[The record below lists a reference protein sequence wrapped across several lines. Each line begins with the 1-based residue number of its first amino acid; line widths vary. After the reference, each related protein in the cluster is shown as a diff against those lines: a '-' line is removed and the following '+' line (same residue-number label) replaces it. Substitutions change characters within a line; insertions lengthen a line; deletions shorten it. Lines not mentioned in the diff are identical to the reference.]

1 MGGSNARRSSA
12 VGAATLSLGSL
23 FVVLAIASPAPAHA
37 TDVWEAHT
45 GDPCCG
51 LPDSLYKY
59 LDADTACRGEVQPH
73 PSLACTITFWDTLR
87 NSAGPQTP
95 GYCAVDWQCLCG
107 DCIIG
112 TPEDP
117 RNFHSAGFAG
127 KFTGRKLRTCSG
139 ATPNEFL
146 GQCFED
152 TPKSKGPCK
161 DCDLAKANPV
171 NIGSGN
177 KFQSET
183 VYRDGQGQLQL
194 VLFYNSQAG
203 SSYFEKGLFGTHW
216 SSRYSVAV
224 RDSGQGIVAVHR
236 PDGRD
241 LRFQAPASG
250 NLYLGDADNVERLEK
265 LTDAIGTF
273 LGWRVTSGDN
283 DEVEEFDAT
292 GNLRLIRTRAGLQ
305 QNMAYSTRSTPPS
318 IAPWAGLLVTVT
330 DAFGRRLSLTYD
342 ALGRVNK
349 MTDPA
354 GGEYLFA
361 YDTSGGPAG
370 AGNLSRITF
379 PDATFRTYFYREAA
393 NVNGGVACTAP
404 SPVLSNVLTGIT
416 DEKGTR
422 YATWTYDCQ
431 ARATS
436 STHVLAADAY
446 TFDYGSGTST
456 SYVDPLGTR
465 RSAAIQR
472 ILGVALGT
480 GTTQASSSGASTV
493 STAVTRDANGNRT
506 SLTDFNGNRNNFT
519 YDLARNLETSR
530 TEGLTA
536 AGEVTPH
543 TRTISTEWDRNF
555 RLPARIAEPLRITT
569 NVYDPD
575 GSQCG
580 ARGALCSKT
589 IQATAD
595 ADGAQ
600 SFSATPT
607 GTPRTWTYTYNAHGF
622 VLTVDGPRT
631 DVPDVT
637 TYTYYADDDADLG
650 KRGNVAT
657 ISNAAGHVTSI
668 TAYNAHGQPLTIV
681 DANGMTTTLTYD
693 ARLRLKS
700 RSAGGELTRYDY
712 DNAGQLTRVTLPYG
726 SYLDYT
732 YDAAHRLTGMSDNLG
747 NSIAYTLDA
756 IGNRTREEVRDP
768 ASSLAQVRS
777 RIYNSLNRLFRE
789 IGAENQTTEY
799 GYDDQGNVLTVKDPL
814 DRVTSNQ
821 YDALNRLKQVT
832 DAALGVTR
840 YAYNG
845 LDALT
850 QVTDPRNLATGYTV
864 DGLGNLTAQSS
875 PDTGNTASTYD
886 AAGNLLTQT
895 DGKGQVTTYAYD
907 ALNRVT
913 LVTFHDGSKHTYIYD
928 QGTHGIGRL
937 TSITE
942 TSGANIVTS
951 QTAYGYDVHGRVTS
965 DTRTIGGVQYT
976 TGYHYDGSGR
986 LVGMTYPSGR
996 TVAYTLDALGRV
1008 SQLDTTKNDQS
1019 QNVLSGV
1026 AYQPFGAVKSFTF
1039 GNGQVYSRNYDRDGR
1054 ISAYAFGTAQSF
1066 QIGYD
1071 AASRIESIV
1080 DLTTPQY
1087 SNSYGYDEL
1096 DRLTRALGAAADF
1109 AYTYDPVGN
1118 RTSKSAGSQ
1127 TDIYTYSAASNRLSA
1142 IAPAAAPPR
1151 SFVYDANG
1159 STTAEGSNSYTY
1171 DVRGRMVS
1179 ALGPVGTVDF
1189 QVNAL
1194 GQRVR
1199 KTSALGDTV
1208 FHYDTRGRLIAETD
1222 PAGALKR
1229 EIFYLGDIPV
1239 AVFQ

>member
-1 MGGSNARRSSA
+1 
-12 VGAATLSLGSL
+12 
-23 FVVLAIASPAPAHA
+23 
-37 TDVWEAHT
+37 
-45 GDPCCG
+45 
-51 LPDSLYKY
+51 
-59 LDADTACRGEVQPH
+59 
-73 PSLACTITFWDTLR
+73 
-87 NSAGPQTP
+87 
-95 GYCAVDWQCLCG
+95 
-107 DCIIG
+107 
-112 TPEDP
+112 
-117 RNFHSAGFAG
+117 
-127 KFTGRKLRTCSG
+127 
-139 ATPNEFL
+139 
-146 GQCFED
+146 
-152 TPKSKGPCK
+152 
-161 DCDLAKANPV
+161 
-171 NIGSGN
+171 
-177 KFQSET
+177 
-183 VYRDGQGQLQL
+183 
-194 VLFYNSQAG
+194 
-203 SSYFEKGLFGTHW
+203 
-216 SSRYSVAV
+216 
-224 RDSGQGIVAVHR
+224 
-236 PDGRD
+236 
-241 LRFQAPASG
+241 
-250 NLYLGDADNVERLEK
+250 
-265 LTDAIGTF
+265 
-273 LGWRVTSGDN
+273 
-283 DEVEEFDAT
+283 
-292 GNLRLIRTRAGLQ
+292 
-305 QNMAYSTRSTPPS
+305 
-318 IAPWAGLLVTVT
+318 
-330 DAFGRRLSLTYD
+330 
-342 ALGRVNK
+342 
-349 MTDPA
+349 
-354 GGEYLFA
+354 
-361 YDTSGGPAG
+361 
-370 AGNLSRITF
+370 
-379 PDATFRTYFYREAA
+379 
-393 NVNGGVACTAP
+393 
-404 SPVLSNVLTGIT
+404 
-416 DEKGTR
+416 
-422 YATWTYDCQ
+422 
-431 ARATS
+431 
-436 STHVLAADAY
+436 
-446 TFDYGSGTST
+446 
-456 SYVDPLGTR
+456 
-465 RSAAIQR
+465 
-472 ILGVALGT
+472 
-480 GTTQASSSGASTV
+480 
-493 STAVTRDANGNRT
+493 
-506 SLTDFNGNRNNFT
+506 
-519 YDLARNLETSR
+519 
-530 TEGLTA
+530 
-536 AGEVTPH
+536 
-543 TRTISTEWDRNF
+543 
-555 RLPARIAEPLRITT
+555 
-569 NVYDPD
+569 
-575 GSQCG
+575 
-580 ARGALCSKT
+580 
-589 IQATAD
+589 
-595 ADGAQ
+595 
-600 SFSATPT
+600 
-607 GTPRTWTYTYNAHGF
+607 
-622 VLTVDGPRT
+622 
-631 DVPDVT
+631 
-637 TYTYYADDDADLG
+637 
-650 KRGNVAT
+650 
-657 ISNAAGHVTSI
+657 
-668 TAYNAHGQPLTIV
+668 
-681 DANGMTTTLTYD
+681 
-693 ARLRLKS
+693 
-700 RSAGGELTRYDY
+700 
-712 DNAGQLTRVTLPYG
+712 
-726 SYLDYT
+726 
-732 YDAAHRLTGMSDNLG
+732 
-747 NSIAYTLDA
+747 
-756 IGNRTREEVRDP
+756 
-768 ASSLAQVRS
+768 
-777 RIYNSLNRLFRE
+777 
-789 IGAENQTTEY
+789 
-799 GYDDQGNVLTVKDPL
+799 
-814 DRVTSNQ
+814 
-821 YDALNRLKQVT
+821 VT

-1039 GNGQVYSRNYDRDGR
+1039 GNGQLYSRNYDRDGR